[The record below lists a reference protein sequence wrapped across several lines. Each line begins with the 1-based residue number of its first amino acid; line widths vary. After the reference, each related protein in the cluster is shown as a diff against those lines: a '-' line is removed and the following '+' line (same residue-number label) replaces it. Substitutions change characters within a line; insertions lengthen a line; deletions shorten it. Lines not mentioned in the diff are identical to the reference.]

1 MNIIAMNKLTDLYS
15 KRKVFEEYGAEIP
28 ETLAAE
34 IKDMES
40 AIFGKVNDAVM
51 AAAPLSLEL
60 EGLGG
65 NVMVVLEYTDGI
77 LSRIGSGIEK
87 KDIFS
92 DLDMTVL
99 TVDDGDDEEDEE
111 DDEPDVDNPEHTRS
125 RSRPFAV
132 KFPDGKVY
140 KYNKAQWTLI
150 DSLRHMGLERASH
163 FTGEMFRGFPLV
175 GKRKRD
181 NPKGQ
186 LWQKEIDGWW
196 IYVNMSNV
204 RKIKC
209 LEGVA
214 KMLDIPITIESLE
227 P

>member
-34 IKDMES
+34 IKEMES
-40 AIFGKVNDAVM
+40 AIFEKVNNSVAAVV
-51 AAAPLSLEL
+51 PLSLEL
-60 EGLGG
+60 ECLGG

-87 KDIFS
+87 KDIFPN
-92 DLDMTVL
+92 LDMTVL
-99 TVDDGDDEEDEE
+99 TVDYGDDEEDEGVN
-111 DDEPDVDNPEHTRS
+111 EPDVDNLERTRS
-125 RSRPFAV
+125 RSIPFAV
-132 KFPDGKVY
+132 KFPDGKVFG
-140 KYNKAQWTLI
+140 YNKALLTFI
-150 DSLRHMGLERASH
+150 ESLRHMGLERASH
-163 FTGEMFRGFPLV
+163 YTGEMFRGFPLV

-181 NPKGQ
+181 NPQGQ

-214 KMLDIPITIESLE
+214 KMLNIPITIEPIE